1 MGSSHLQLLTQRSR
15 GYHTY
20 NYFGGNTMKGFIL
33 TTIFMAAILANN
45 GVANSKKLVVTYL
58 GTDFIL
64 PGGCPVLKTG
74 GLSEQQKRQRTF
86 NQCMKTKALKQGCFT
101 DKL

>member
-1 MGSSHLQLLTQRSR
+1 
-15 GYHTY
+15 
-20 NYFGGNTMKGFIL
+20 MKGFIL

-74 GLSEQQKRQRTF
+74 GLSEQQRRERAF
-86 NQCMKTKALKQGCFT
+86 NECM
-101 DKL
+101 